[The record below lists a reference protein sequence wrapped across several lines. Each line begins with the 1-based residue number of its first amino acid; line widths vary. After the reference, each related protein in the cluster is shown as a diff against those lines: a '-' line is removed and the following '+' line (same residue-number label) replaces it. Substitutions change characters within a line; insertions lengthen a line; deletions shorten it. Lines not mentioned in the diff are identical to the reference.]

1 MPKRRRASR
10 RILFAGIFAGAAI
23 IAATGFGFK
32 FGFFGA
38 QHGSR
43 SPAAAI
49 GGDSNGNSN
58 SPLSALNEGLRNSD
72 PRVLTVLRERL
83 TPKANIPARALT
95 EAEGQEMIETLA
107 ALRTG
112 YLRFNPT
119 ARAAAITVA
128 CRIFD
133 RFSVELAPSCWLQAL
148 KPLHDVLS
156 AGLAD
161 SSQAT
166 RLTALDE
173 IGRLWAWLP
182 GRSVMQV
189 EEQAIL
195 EWKSGIHPAVVR
207 CLASPD
213 ATTRMA
219 AVACLGTAP
228 DTAAAPAIAY
238 IEDPS
243 PEVRQQAIAS
253 FSQRSV
259 LLTHDMLF
267 KRLHDENATI
277 REQAGLVLKIRG
289 LTQEQISLGGLMY
302 SDKADQRISVIP
314 LLKNRTDLDPV
325 VWLIQLSRDPVEA
338 VRLSAVEALANH
350 KTPSV
355 QRRLMEM
362 ARSDSSQAVRR
373 AAGKFAPSIEETTAS
388 LPPLPGS
395 SSLNPKAN

>member
-1 MPKRRRASR
+1 MARRRRASR
-10 RILFAGIFAGAAI
+10 RFAGILAGAVI
-23 IAATGFGFK
+23 IAATVFGFR

-38 QHGSR
+38 KRDGSPSSGSASGFDDR
-43 SPAAAI
+43 
-49 GGDSNGNSN
+49 
-58 SPLSALNEGLRNSD
+58 SALSVLNDGLRNSD
-72 PRVLTVLRERL
+72 PRALAVVQKRV
-83 TPKANIPARALT
+83 TPQANVCARALSD
-95 EAEGQEMIETLA
+95 AEGAELLETLS

-112 YLRFNPT
+112 FLRFTPT
-119 ARAAAITVA
+119 VRATAMSVA

-133 RFSVELAPSCWLQAL
+133 RFAVEPAPASWLQAL
-148 KPLHDVLS
+148 QPLHDLLTAS
-156 AGLAD
+156 LAD
-161 SSQAT
+161 SAQKT
-166 RLTALDE
+166 RFTALDE
-173 IGRLWAWLP
+173 IGRLWVWMP
-182 GRSVMQV
+182 GRSLTPV
-189 EEQAIL
+189 EEQAL
-195 EWKSGIHPAVVR
+195 LDWKGGIHPSVVR

-238 IEDPS
+238 IDDPN
-243 PEVRQQAIAS
+243 PEVRQQAMVS
-253 FSQRSV
+253 FSQRSL

-277 REQAGLVLKIRG
+277 REQAGLILKIRG

-302 SDKADQRISVIP
+302 SNKAEQRMSVIP

-325 VWLIQLSRDPVEA
+325 VWLIQLSRDPVET

-355 QRRLMEM
+355 QRRLSEM
-362 ARSDSSQAVRR
+362 ARSDTSEAVRR